1 MWRGRVR
8 YRSRYASGC
17 PKYAAASRVTVSYA
31 AGTSSADSTTRSPF
45 PPPPYAAL
53 LETGQPVVSPKATMS
68 SGDVTGSRVPGTAST
83 AAAAAAF
90 RDEILSPIISIASG
104 REPIHVTPAS
114 LISRATPVFPAQR
127 HELAR

>member
-53 LETGQPVVSPKATMS
+53 IATGHPFFSPKATMS

-90 RDEILSPIISIASG
+90 RDEILSPMISIASG
-104 REPIHVTPAS
+104 GGPIHVTPAS
-114 LISRATPVFPAQR
+114 VISRAKPAFS
-127 HELAR
+127 AKNP